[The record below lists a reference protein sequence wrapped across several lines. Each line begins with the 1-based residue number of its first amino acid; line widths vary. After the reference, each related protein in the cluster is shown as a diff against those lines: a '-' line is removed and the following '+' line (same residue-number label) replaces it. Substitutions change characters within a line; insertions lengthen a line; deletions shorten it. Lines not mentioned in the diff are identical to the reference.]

1 MDVPPQGKI
10 DRPHHPSTFAPSI
23 IALSAASIG
32 GFSTYTVLVKF
43 GTRQMEPHEGTL
55 MQ

>member
-10 DRPHHPSTFAPSI
+10 GRPHHPSAHAPSI

-32 GFSTYTVLVKF
+32 VFSTFTVLVKF
-43 GTRQMEPHEGTL
+43 GKRQVEPHEGTL

>member
-10 DRPHHPSTFAPSI
+10 GRPHHPYTHAPSI
-23 IALSAASIG
+23 IASSAASIG
-32 GFSTYTVLVKF
+32 IFSTYTVLVKF